1 MKNIKNT
8 YLTGYL
14 PFVSIL
20 LFSLSLSIFIQSVA
34 INLLKKV
41 GLYAGVLELFTET
54 ELKLAVILAMTVL
67 FFMVF
72 SALKVLADTVNE
84 LSLLFFSKDSEGEL
98 LKKVRTGSLIFLGG
112 GLLSLLSFSS
122 LIGIIAIFLLTTIG
136 YLIYFAYKLS
146 PSLTTANLIG
156 LVVFQVVVWLAI
168 GTTILLVGMKIYNS
182 LMTSLPL

>member
-1 MKNIKNT
+1 
-8 YLTGYL
+8 
-14 PFVSIL
+14 
-20 LFSLSLSIFIQSVA
+20 
-34 INLLKKV
+34 
-41 GLYAGVLELFTET
+41 
-54 ELKLAVILAMTVL
+54 
-67 FFMVF
+67 
-72 SALKVLADTVNE
+72 
-84 LSLLFFSKDSEGEL
+84 
-98 LKKVRTGSLIFLGG
+98 
-112 GLLSLLSFSS
+112 LLSLLSFSS

>member
-98 LKKVRTGSLIFLGG
+98 LKKVRTG
-112 GLLSLLSFSS
+112 
-122 LIGIIAIFLLTTIG
+122 
-136 YLIYFAYKLS
+136 
-146 PSLTTANLIG
+146 
-156 LVVFQVVVWLAI
+156 
-168 GTTILLVGMKIYNS
+168 
-182 LMTSLPL
+182 